1 MTLQTAAMETPMPA
15 ALALTEQVVLVT
27 GGARGLGAAISRAF
41 LREGARVVVNYHR
54 SRDAALALQQEVGL
68 ERALALQA
76 DVTDPAAVAEM
87 VAAAQSHFGTAITTV
102 VNNARSEEHTS
113 ELQ

>member
-54 SRDAALALQQEVGL
+54 RRAAALSLPQEVGTESTLALQD
-68 ERALALQA
+68 
-76 DVTDPAAVAEM
+76 DVTDLHPAAASVKPKDPLIRKQCGSMGRYRCAD
-87 VAAAQSHFGTAITTV
+87 V
-102 VNNARSEEHTS
+102 
-113 ELQ
+113 